1 MTFTVQVKK
10 PTVNQY
16 TVSTNVDGNG
26 VLYAYPYYNVTAGTK
41 IQIYGWAMDGHHLSS
56 FTTTPGNLAI
66 DSDNAFIMP
75 SQNVELKAKFE
86 PHTPEEDDGDCTT
99 PIHCTFC
106 DEVVTEGKESHEFD
120 WVSNG
125 DGTHT
130 GSCTNEGCKQTS
142 TENCT
147 FEDGVCTV
155 CGAEQPVTSEPEEE
169 EVYIPSTPISD
180 GLHEYS
186 LGTMLYIDGKRVKG
200 LYEYEGSTYYFN
212 EQGFMQTGWV
222 ELEDGWRYFAEDGK
236 MLIGWLQI
244 GNVWY
249 YLDPETGLM
258 YNDGLATIGKSA
270 YYFYDWGGMASD
282 WWYEAS
288 DGWYFF
294 GGSGAMKSAQ
304 WLEWEGDWYYLTE
317 TGRMA
322 VDTEVGG
329 YYLNADGAW
338 EE

>member
-1 MTFTVQVKK
+1 MQATNTNLVIDTSGDDGGIIFEGDKGTVYGDVTLQEGLTIGEGESLTV
-10 PTVNQY
+10 PDDTTLTIPEGVTMTVNDELD
-16 TVSTNVDGNG
+16 VG
-26 VLYAYPYYNVTAGTK
+26 GT
-41 IQIYGWAMDGHHLSS
+41 LVVE
-56 FTTTPGNLAI
+56 GNLINNGTISGSGTLNYENGEMSGSGSVADTVTVI
-66 DSDNAFIMP
+66 
-75 SQNVELKAKFE
+75 E
-86 PHTPEEDDGDCTT
+86 PQPEPEPEPEPAPEPEPKPEE
-99 PIHCTFC
+99 P
-106 DEVVTEGKESHEFD
+106 
-120 WVSNG
+120 
-125 DGTHT
+125 
-130 GSCTNEGCKQTS
+130 
-142 TENCT
+142 
-147 FEDGVCTV
+147 
-155 CGAEQPVTSEPEEE
+155 E

-212 EQGFMQTGWV
+212 ERGFMQTGWV
-222 ELEDGWRYFAEDGK
+222 ELEDGWRYFGEDGK
-236 MLIGWLQI
+236 MVTGWLQI

-270 YYFYDWGGMASD
+270 YYFYGWGGMASD

-329 YYLNADGAW
+329 VLSECGRRVGKSEPAAP
-338 EE
+338 

>member
-1 MTFTVQVKK
+1 MQATNTNLVIDTSGDDGGIIFEGDKGTVYGDVTLQEGLTIGEGESLTV
-10 PTVNQY
+10 PDDTTLTIPEGVTMTVNDELD
-16 TVSTNVDGNG
+16 VDGTLI
-26 VLYAYPYYNVTAGTK
+26 VE
-41 IQIYGWAMDGHHLSS
+41 
-56 FTTTPGNLAI
+56 GNLANNGTI
-66 DSDNAFIMP
+66 SGSGTLNYENGEMSGSGSVADTVTVI
-75 SQNVELKAKFE
+75 E
-86 PHTPEEDDGDCTT
+86 PQPEPEPEPEPAPEPEPKPEE
-99 PIHCTFC
+99 P
-106 DEVVTEGKESHEFD
+106 
-120 WVSNG
+120 
-125 DGTHT
+125 
-130 GSCTNEGCKQTS
+130 
-142 TENCT
+142 
-147 FEDGVCTV
+147 
-155 CGAEQPVTSEPEEE
+155 E

-236 MLIGWLQI
+236 MLTGWLQI
-244 GNVWY
+244 GNAWY

-282 WWYEAS
+282 WWYEAE